1 MNAVGPLGRNLV
13 TAGRFEIV
21 GVVADVKNMPIGQAN
36 EPAVFFDARQFPF
49 RAMFLTVEATD
60 GPAAVAALG
69 ETLRAVA
76 PGIPLMDTQTWDQR
90 FRART
95 AEPRM
100 LMTVLLFFGA
110 LAAILAT
117 LGVYGLFSWMV
128 ALRQRELAIR
138 LTLGASPRA
147 IGVLVLRHGALLA
160 AAGLAVGWILVRAS
174 ERALSR
180 VLFEVSPGDVA
191 TLGTAAALLL
201 AASLAA
207 CVPAAIRAMRVSPV
221 EGLRSE

>member
-1 MNAVGPLGRNLV
+1 MTAVGPLGRNLV
-13 TAGRFEIV
+13 TNGRFEIV
-21 GVVADVKNMPIGQAN
+21 GVVADVKNMPIGQVN

-60 GPAAVAALG
+60 GPAAVTALRS
-69 ETLRAVA
+69 TLRAVA
-76 PGIPLMDTQTWDQR
+76 PGIPLTDAQTWDQR

-100 LMTVLLFFGA
+100 LMTVLLFFGG
-110 LAAILAT
+110 LAAILAA

-128 ALRQRELAIR
+128 AMRRRELAIR
-138 LTLGASPRA
+138 LTLGARPSA
-147 IGVLVLRHGALLA
+147 IGVLVLRHAALLA
-160 AAGLAVGWILVRAS
+160 AAGLAVGGILVRAS

-180 VLFEVSPGDVA
+180 VLFEVSAGDVA
-191 TLGTAAALLL
+191 TLATAGALLL
-201 AASLAA
+201 AASLGA

-221 EGLRSE
+221 EGLRAE